1 VVDETTTV
9 EKAAEIMLANH
20 VHRVFITS
28 KDRII
33 GVVSS
38 YDVLK
43 VVANADDLMFPPSF
57 EDDREQRLLDLR
69 AQLQKKPPKNR

>member
-1 VVDETTTV
+1 
-9 EKAAEIMLANH
+9 MLANH